1 MQEMLQIHTHSLQM
15 FLDPAVALSPLFCSV
30 FFSLLSYEAM
40 NCSPLVHSFL
50 RFSACWPS
58 KFGVKAG
65 NVPLRNAAGGRQ
77 KHRDTSASLVGFGG
91 CSRISLLSLLPLS
104 LKLFMLCKAWD
115 HVNPR
120 AENE

>member
-1 MQEMLQIHTHSLQM
+1 MLQIHTDSLQM
-15 FLDPAVALSPLFCSV
+15 FLDPAVALSPSFCSV
-30 FFSLLSYEAM
+30 FFSLVNNEAM
-40 NCSPLVHSFL
+40 NYSPLFHSFL
-50 RFSACWPS
+50 RFPACWPG

-65 NVPLRNAAGGRQ
+65 SIPLRNANGGRE
-77 KHRDTSASLVGFGG
+77 KHRDTSVSLVGFGG

-115 HVNPR
+115 RVNPR